1 MVWSFVAK
9 ADWIQ
14 GWIVPRK
21 DARDMASTA
30 IPNAGRG
37 LVRGIISGLGHWTVD
52 LVRFVGDLAL
62 FSLDLLGW
70 LCGRLPRGRVVMP
83 SLYMIGV
90 QSLPVVLVT
99 GGFIGMVLA
108 VQSYDQLR
116 SVRME
121 ATLGTVI
128 NLTLVKE
135 LGPVLAA
142 VMLAGRVGSSIAAE
156 IGTMKITEQVD
167 ALRMLGAD
175 PIQYLVVPR
184 FLGCFLLIPLLT
196 VFADAAG
203 LVGGWFF
210 STQLLGVDS
219 SHYWIHSEEMISG
232 FDFAGGIFK
241 SFFFGAAIAIIA
253 CHRGFQCDAGAE
265 GVGKAATE
273 SFVFSFVAIMAL
285 DFILSIILAVTQQF
299 WYAYWFRPV
308 MAPS

>member
-1 MVWSFVAK
+1 MAFAAIS
-9 ADWIQ
+9 D
-14 GWIVPRK
+14 VPR
-21 DARDMASTA
+21 S
-30 IPNAGRG
+30 
-37 LVRGIISGLGHWTVD
+37 LVQSLGQWTVD
-52 LVRFVGDLAL
+52 IVRFVGDLTL

-70 LCGRLPRGRVVMP
+70 LCGRLPRGRIVLP
-83 SLYMIGV
+83 SLNAIGV

-99 GGFIGMVLA
+99 GCFIGMVLA

-156 IGTMKITEQVD
+156 IGTMKITEQID

-203 LVGGWFF
+203 LAGGWFF

-219 SHYWIHSEEMISG
+219 SHYWLHSEEMISG
-232 FDFAGGIFK
+232 FDFCSGIFK
-241 SFFFGAAIAIIA
+241 SFFFGAAIAVIA

-273 SFVFSFVAIMAL
+273 SFVYSFVAIMAL
-285 DFILSIILAVTQQF
+285 DFVLSMLLTVVQHF
-299 WYAYWFRPV
+299 WYAYWFRPSIV
-308 MAPS
+308 PVDTATSAILSVQSILS

>member
-1 MVWSFVAK
+1 
-9 ADWIQ
+9 
-14 GWIVPRK
+14 
-21 DARDMASTA
+21 MASTV
-30 IPNAGRG
+30 IPKIGHG
-37 LVRGIISGLGHWTVD
+37 LVQSLGHWALD
-52 LVRFVGDLAL
+52 LVRFVGDLVL

-70 LCGRLPRGRVVMP
+70 LCGRLPRGRIVLP

-156 IGTMKITEQVD
+156 IGTMKITEQID
-167 ALRMLGAD
+167 ALKMLGAD

-196 VFADAAG
+196 VFADGAG

-219 SHYWIHSEEMISG
+219 SHYWIHSEEMIGG

-253 CHRGFQCDAGAE
+253 CHRGFHCDSGAE

-273 SFVFSFVAIMAL
+273 SFVCSFVAIMAI
-285 DFILSIILAVTQQF
+285 DFLLSMILTVAQHF

>member
-1 MVWSFVAK
+1 MGKVHLT
-9 ADWIQ
+9 
-14 GWIVPRK
+14 RM
-21 DARDMASTA
+21 RDFMAATA
-30 IPNAGRG
+30 ITNLSTGLIRG
-37 LVRGIISGLGHWTVD
+37 LGQRTVES
-52 LVRFVGDLAL
+52 VQFAGDLTL

-70 LCGRLPRGRVVMP
+70 LCGRLPRGRVVLP
-83 SLYMIGV
+83 NLYTIGV
-90 QSLPVVLVT
+90 QSVPVVLIT
-99 GGFIGMVLA
+99 GCFIGMVLA

-156 IGTMKITEQVD
+156 IGTMKITEQID
-167 ALRMLGAD
+167 ALRMLGAN

-203 LVGGWFF
+203 LLGGWLF

-219 SHYWIHSEEMISG
+219 SHYWLHSEEMISG

-241 SFFFGAAIAIIA
+241 SFFFGAAIAVIA
-253 CHRGFQCDAGAE
+253 CHRGFHCSAGAE

-273 SFVFSFVAIMAL
+273 SFVYSFVAIMVL
-285 DFILSIILAVTQQF
+285 DFLLSVLVTILQQF
-299 WYAYWFRPV
+299 WFAYWYRPT
-308 MAPS
+308 MGPL

>member
-1 MVWSFVAK
+1 
-9 ADWIQ
+9 
-14 GWIVPRK
+14 
-21 DARDMASTA
+21 MAATA
-30 IPNAGRG
+30 ITSLPTS
-37 LVRGIISGLGHWTVD
+37 LIRGIGLRTMET
-52 LVRFVGDLAL
+52 VRFVGDLTL
-62 FSLDLLGW
+62 FALDLLGW
-70 LCGRLPRGRVVMP
+70 LCGRFPRGRVVAP
-83 SLYMIGV
+83 NLYIIGV
-90 QSLPVVLVT
+90 QSLPVVLIT
-99 GGFIGMVLA
+99 GCFIGMVLA

-142 VMLAGRVGSSIAAE
+142 VMLAGRVGTSIAAE
-156 IGTMKITEQVD
+156 IGTMKITEQID
-167 ALRMLGAD
+167 ALRMLGAH
-175 PIQYLVVPR
+175 PVQYLVVPR

-203 LVGGWFF
+203 LVGGWLF

-219 SHYWIHSEEMISG
+219 SHYWLHSEEMISG

-253 CHRGFQCDAGAE
+253 CHRGFHCDAGAQ

-273 SFVFSFVAIMAL
+273 SFVYSFIAIMVL
-285 DFILSIILAVTQQF
+285 DFVLSVLVTVVQQF
-299 WYAYWFRPV
+299 WFAYWYRPT
-308 MAPS
+308 MNPGSF

>member
-1 MVWSFVAK
+1 VILLILPL
-9 ADWIQ
+9 IQ
-14 GWIVPRK
+14 GWIETRK
-21 DARDMASTA
+21 DAYVMASAA
-30 IPNAGRG
+30 IPHVRRG
-37 LVRGIISGLGHWTVD
+37 LVRGLGQTTVD
-52 LVRFVGDLAL
+52 IVRFVGDLAL

-70 LCGRLPRGRVVMP
+70 LCGRLPRGRVVLP

-175 PIQYLVVPR
+175 PVQ
-184 FLGCFLLIPLLT
+184 FLLIPLLT

-219 SHYWIHSEEMISG
+219 SHYWLHSEEMISG
-232 FDFAGGIFK
+232 FDFCGGIFK
-241 SFFFGAAIAIIA
+241 SFFFGAAIAVIA

-273 SFVFSFVAIMAL
+273 SFVYSFVAIMAL
-285 DFILSIILAVTQQF
+285 DFLLSMLLAVGQHL
-299 WYAYWFRPV
+299 WYAYWFRPTI
-308 MAPS
+308 APL